1 MATTK
6 KLSLDR
12 RYVLAGITH
21 SPATQRAL
29 AVDSNLD
36 VRTELATNPYL
47 TEEAQQLLLVPDDDL
62 YGSVY
67 KNLAYNENLTEAV
80 QLALLKNA
88 LASYGYGG
96 ALPDGVL
103 MSIQEALAEN
113 DGLAQSVQVQ
123 LAASDSYVVR
133 RALAGRADVCEH
145 VQMILVHDTDEEV
158 RAALCQ
164 NDTLALAEPV
174 QLVIANE
181 KEEWMCE
188 LLANNENLTP
198 RVMSIL
204 LQDQRGEVRD
214 NMIRNSTFSRKK
226 VNKYL
231 TKKLMNFIE
240 QHK

>member
-1 MATTK
+1 
-6 KLSLDR
+6 
-12 RYVLAGITH
+12 
-21 SPATQRAL
+21 
-29 AVDSNLD
+29 
-36 VRTELATNPYL
+36 
-47 TEEAQQLLLVPDDDL
+47 
-62 YGSVY
+62 
-67 KNLAYNENLTEAV
+67 
-80 QLALLKNA
+80 
-88 LASYGYGG
+88 
-96 ALPDGVL
+96 